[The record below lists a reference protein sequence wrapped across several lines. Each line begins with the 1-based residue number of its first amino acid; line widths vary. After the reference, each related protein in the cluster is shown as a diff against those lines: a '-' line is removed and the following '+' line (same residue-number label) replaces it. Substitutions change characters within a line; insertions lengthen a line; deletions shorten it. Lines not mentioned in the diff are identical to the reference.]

1 MISVKSKYA
10 VSVLLHMGIHEAGK
24 RWRIQQ
30 LARACAVPKK
40 YLEHILSHLRQ
51 DGVLTSTRGVNGGY
65 MLAKKPADIMIYDVV
80 VSLEKEIS
88 FAHGFNGNNGEKY
101 FWQSVDLRLK
111 KGLNVSL
118 ESLIQASQ
126 AQLMYTI

>member
-10 VSVLLHMGIHEAGK
+10 VSVLLYMGIHEAGK

-30 LARACAVPKK
+30 LADACNVPKK
-40 YLEHILSHLRQ
+40 YLEHILNQLRQ
-51 DGVLTSTRGVNGGY
+51 DGILKSARGVNGGY
-65 MLAKKPADIMIYDVV
+65 FLEKRPSDIMIYDIV
-80 VSLEKEIS
+80 VSLEKDLS
-88 FAHGFNGNNGEKY
+88 LARGFNGINGEKK
-101 FWQSVDLRLK
+101 FWQSVDLTLK